1 MKNWTELENSSFFD
15 ANARERALGM
25 VDKGTF
31 TEFLNPLDRYC
42 SPHLPVLGTAVEF
55 DDGTA
60 LVCSVQMYGGI
71 WAFHEGENNNPYYLT
86 ALEKPSPLSEAF
98 DFPYFLSLR
107 DEDSGRLS
115 AKAFLATKQRIPG
128 LGNGTLQDILF
139 TCGIHPKRKM
149 EEVSGTEYRSMYD
162 AVKNVLAEM
171 AAKGGRDTEKD
182 LFARPGGY
190 TTILSKKTLWTPCP
204 RCGYEL
210 RKGTYLGG
218 TIYYCE
224 HCQS

>member
-1 MKNWTELENSSFFD
+1 MRGKTTILITSLHWKNRLPYQRPSIFLIFFPFVMKTAAGFPRRPFLPPNSAFRAWETERCRTSF
-15 ANARERALGM
+15 
-25 VDKGTF
+25 
-31 TEFLNPLDRYC
+31 
-42 SPHLPVLGTAVEF
+42 LPA
-55 DDGTA
+55 
-60 LVCSVQMYGGI
+60 
-71 WAFHEGENNNPYYLT
+71 
-86 ALEKPSPLSEAF
+86 
-98 DFPYFLSLR
+98 
-107 DEDSGRLS
+107 
-115 AKAFLATKQRIPG
+115 
-128 LGNGTLQDILF
+128 
-139 TCGIHPKRKM
+139 GIHPKRKM

>member
-1 MKNWTELENSSFFD
+1 
-15 ANARERALGM
+15 
-25 VDKGTF
+25 
-31 TEFLNPLDRYC
+31 
-42 SPHLPVLGTAVEF
+42 
-55 DDGTA
+55 
-60 LVCSVQMYGGI
+60 
-71 WAFHEGENNNPYYLT
+71 
-86 ALEKPSPLSEAF
+86 
-98 DFPYFLSLR
+98 
-107 DEDSGRLS
+107 
-115 AKAFLATKQRIPG
+115 
-128 LGNGTLQDILF
+128 
-139 TCGIHPKRKM
+139 M

-224 HCQS
+224 HLSVIVRSRSHPVRRYGPALLQYRKTNCCRVQQAGISKYYFC